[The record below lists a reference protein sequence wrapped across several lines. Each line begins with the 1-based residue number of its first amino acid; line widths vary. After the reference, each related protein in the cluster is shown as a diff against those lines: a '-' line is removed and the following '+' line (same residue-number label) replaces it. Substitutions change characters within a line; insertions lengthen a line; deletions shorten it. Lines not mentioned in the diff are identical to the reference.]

1 MILQQLL
8 NGITTGAVYT
18 LFALGFTIVF
28 GTQRILNLA
37 HGAIFMAGA
46 FIGYYAT
53 RIGLS
58 FVPAVLLAMAGSALV
73 ACLTDLI
80 AFRRLRASGQIEFG
94 ALISSIGVGLILT
107 SLGQSISK
115 TKVLVY
121 PFDLIPNEFFSLF
134 GVRISLLQIVTVAS
148 VAVILALVIF
158 VIYRTSLGR
167 QIRATAGNERAAVLL
182 GVNPTRVYMIV
193 FAISGALAGY
203 AGVLIGLLF
212 NSVHFMMGDPY
223 LLKAFVIVVLG
234 GLGSVYGAVV
244 AGFLLGIVQAF
255 AIAYFTGSLADIIFY
270 SLVFVILIVRPGG
283 LFGNSSA
290 AVKVGRV

>member
-1 MILQQLL
+1 MIAQQLL
-8 NGITTGAVYT
+8 NGITTGAVYA

-53 RIGLS
+53 QIGLS
-58 FVPAVLLAMAGSALV
+58 FIPAMLLAMLGSALI
-73 ACLTDLI
+73 ACVTDII
-80 AFRRLRASGQIEFG
+80 AFRKLRASGQIEFG
-94 ALISSIGVGLILT
+94 AIISSIGVGLILT

-115 TKVLVY
+115 TRVLVY
-121 PFDLIPNEFFSLF
+121 PFDLIPNKFFSLL
-134 GVRISLLQIVTVAS
+134 GVRISLLQIVTLAS
-148 VAVILALVIF
+148 VALILALVIF

-182 GVNPTRVYMIV
+182 GVNPTRVYLIV

-244 AGFLLGIVQAF
+244 AGFLLGILQTF
-255 AIAYFTGSLADIIFY
+255 AYPI
-270 SLVFVILIVRPGG
+270 
-283 LFGNSSA
+283 SA
-290 AVKVGRV
+290 AALPTSSSILWSSLS

>member
-1 MILQQLL
+1 MFAQQFL
-8 NGITTGAVYT
+8 NGITTGAVYA

-37 HGAIFMAGA
+37 HGAVFMGGA

-53 RIGLS
+53 RMGLT
-58 FVPAVLLAMAGSALV
+58 FVPAVLLAMAGSAVL
-73 ACLTDLI
+73 ACLVDLI
-80 AFRRLRASGQIEFG
+80 AFRGLRASGQIEFG
-94 ALISSIGVGLILT
+94 AIISSIGVGLMIT
-107 SLGQSISK
+107 SIGQSVSG

-121 PFDLIPNEFFSLF
+121 PFDLVPNMFFNVLGLRVSF
-134 GVRISLLQIVTVAS
+134 LQIVTILS
-148 VAVILALVIF
+148 VATILAVVVYL
-158 VIYRTSLGR
+158 IYRTSLGR
-167 QIRATAGNERAAVLL
+167 QIRAVASNPRAATLL
-182 GVNPTRVYMIV
+182 GVSPDAVYLVV

-244 AGFLLGIVQAF
+244 ASFLLGVLQAF
-255 AIAYFTGSLADIIFY
+255 AVAYFSGSLADIIFY
-270 SLVFVILIVRPGG
+270 SLVFLILIVWPGG
-283 LFGNSSA
+283 LFGNA
-290 AVKVGRV
+290 ASTVKVGRA